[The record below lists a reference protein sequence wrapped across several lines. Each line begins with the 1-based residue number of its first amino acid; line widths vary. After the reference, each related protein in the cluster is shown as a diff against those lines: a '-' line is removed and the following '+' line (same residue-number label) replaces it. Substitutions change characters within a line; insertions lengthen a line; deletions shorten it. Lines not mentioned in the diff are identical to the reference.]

1 MFARGGP
8 TFRELMQQAF
18 ASTQRGYD
26 LLAPKFD
33 KTPFRTPDAIVETMR
48 DLLGAPGSVGSA
60 LDVCCGT
67 GAALRQLRPL
77 ARERVVGIDF
87 SEGMLEEARQNLAT
101 APGDARVELVH
112 GDALAMPFENEF
124 DVATCVGALGHI
136 EPKNEDRFVAGI
148 SRALRPGGRFA
159 FATTRRPSPREL
171 AFWLS
176 HGFNAAMRVR
186 NAIIKPEFVMYY
198 LTFVWPEVQ
207 ELLARHGLRAE
218 AFEGRCPP
226 PFQNAIIVVAT
237 KR

>member
-1 MFARGGP
+1 
-8 TFRELMQQAF
+8 MQQAF

-33 KTPFRTPDAIVETMR
+33 KTPFRTPDPIVETMR
-48 DLLGAPGSVGSA
+48 DLLGPPGSVGSA

-77 ARERVVGIDF
+77 CRDRVTGIDF
-87 SEGMLEEARQNLAT
+87 SEGMLEEARQNLAS
-101 APGDARVELVH
+101 APGDAKVELVH

-136 EPKNEDRFVAGI
+136 EPKNEDAFVAGI
-148 SRALRPGGRFA
+148 ARALRPGGRFA
-159 FATTRRPSPREL
+159 FATTRRPSPRRL
-171 AFWLS
+171 AFWIS
-176 HGFNAAMRVR
+176 HGFNAAMRLR
-186 NAIIKPEFVMYY
+186 NAILKPEFVMYY
-198 LTFVWPEVQ
+198 LTFVWPDVDA
-207 ELLARHGLRAE
+207 LLARHGLRAE

-226 PFQNAIIVVAT
+226 PFQNAIIVIAT